1 MIYDDGETVYEEGVT
16 FTGAGGHFFY
26 VQVLDPNNVGMI
38 NSGTGSMKDT
48 PLTVGTYT
56 YEVYSGNDT
65 LLEGEFEV
73 VK

>member
-1 MIYDDGETVYEEGVT
+1 M
-16 FTGAGGHFFY
+16 
-26 VQVLDPNNVGMI
+26 QVLDPNSVGMI